1 MYLISSEN
9 VLKPK
14 TIDAN
19 VDTYLQ
25 EYCGIMENE
34 VFYVSTDGWL

>member
-1 MYLISSEN
+1 VHLISSEN

-14 TIDAN
+14 TADAN
-19 VDTYLQ
+19 VDAYLQ
-25 EYCGIMENE
+25 EYYGIMGNE